1 MPFDGVGFIGNKSV
15 RKMDEVI
22 DLLGT
27 PDKWCK
33 GALRSHD
40 GRYCIRGAV
49 RAVDAADVLEPSILE
64 AIGQVAGK
72 RFRRIESFNDHPNT
86 SHDQV
91 LAVLHRARDN
101 LSSGQC
107 RDRRRAGRAGSVAVR
122 ELAQRPRRLVRRVN
136 CRRTDRD
143 DSTAGTEAARAR
155 PVRGVRLVSS

>member
-1 MPFDGVGFIGNKSV
+1 M

-49 RAVDAADVLEPSILE
+49 RAVDAADALEPSILE

-72 RFRRIESFNDHPNT
+72 RFRRINRSTTTRIRAT
-86 SHDQV
+86 S
-91 LAVLHRARDN
+91 RC
-101 LSSGQC
+101 SPS
-107 RDRRRAGRAGSVAVR
+107 
-122 ELAQRPRRLVRRVN
+122 
-136 CRRTDRD
+136 
-143 DSTAGTEAARAR
+143 
-155 PVRGVRLVSS
+155 

>member
-1 MPFDGVGFIGNKSV
+1 MPFDGVGFASYESLQKI
-15 RKMDEVI
+15 DAVI

-86 SHDQV
+86 SHEQV
-91 LAVLHRARDN
+91 LAVLYRAREN
-101 LSSGQC
+101 LSLGNLATVGE
-107 RDRRRAGRAGSVAVR
+107 RVAPAPSRFATWRSAV
-122 ELAQRPRRLVRRVN
+122 L
-136 CRRTDRD
+136 
-143 DSTAGTEAARAR
+143 GWFAA
-155 PVRGVRLVSS
+155 

>member
-1 MPFDGVGFIGNKSV
+1 MPFDGVGFIGNESV

-49 RAVDAADVLEPSILE
+49 RAVDGADLLEPTILD

-86 SHDQV
+86 SHEQV
-91 LAVLHRARDN
+91 VAVLIRAREN
-101 LSSGQC
+101 
-107 RDRRRAGRAGSVAVR
+107 
-122 ELAQRPRRLVRRVN
+122 
-136 CRRTDRD
+136 
-143 DSTAGTEAARAR
+143 
-155 PVRGVRLVSS
+155 LVSGKAGVTAERVGPVPSRLAAWRGAVIGWFGG

>member
-1 MPFDGVGFIGNKSV
+1 MPFDGAGYIGNESV

-22 DLLGT
+22 DLLDT

-49 RAVDAADVLEPSILE
+49 RAVDAADVLEPRILE

-86 SHDQV
+86 THAQV
-91 LAVLHRARDN
+91 LAVLYRAREN
-101 LSSGQC
+101 LSADSSGATGA
-107 RDRRRAGRAGSVAVR
+107 RATPSRFTMWRSAV
-122 ELAQRPRRLVRRVN
+122 
-136 CRRTDRD
+136 
-143 DSTAGTEAARAR
+143 SGWFAARA
-155 PVRGVRLVSS
+155 